1 VERRLGA
8 ATRGYVLIGEGVS
21 GDVGELR
28 ELQGGEREVRK
39 GSMGGKKGS
48 KGGAHKKGADG
59 GGARTKSD
67 VEKGSPVAGAS
78 VANVWAVEKWA
89 RSLSSGTAKRR
100 TGKGGWTVA
109 SVHVE

>member
-48 KGGAHKKGADG
+48 KGALTKKGQTAVALG
-59 GGARTKSD
+59 QNPTWRRGLRWREPVWRTCGRWRSGRGA
-67 VEKGSPVAGAS
+67 
-78 VANVWAVEKWA
+78 
-89 RSLSSGTAKRR
+89 
-100 TGKGGWTVA
+100 
-109 SVHVE
+109 